1 MSGGTF
7 HHRHSCDDV
16 SGLCFLPLF
25 MTFSSFSLDDVV
37 KNSVDELK
45 DKYITPML
53 RSAAVLDGVRGSVVV
68 HRVMCSNTHAV
79 HICKYFFATFDCVLD
94 RVCSLTFL
102 EQEQEE
108 EEKKEQKPRS
118 LRTPPQ
124 PLRRPDDTPSSPR
137 SAACVEAVL
146 HCSKSSHPQPKRE
159 GRASSTKRDDYTL
172 EPTSILLPSVCLFS
186 FLSTCL
192 FFLFFSDSAMCMVKS
207 TAYDARD
214 DRRATEGTGSKC
226 ALNQQCSKS
235 STGFVFHPQ
244 TSHQC
249 YRSSYCLLM
258 HWTASPEKLVV
269 KNQDVAREA
278 LDILRQHFVL
288 ECPVSAQGCQTHK
301 FAAQNLQKP
310 QQHVQ
315 ISHKHVFTDGRM
327 GWR

>member
-1 MSGGTF
+1 MCGG
-7 HHRHSCDDV
+7 CAA
-16 SGLCFLPLF
+16 L
-25 MTFSSFSLDDVV
+25 
-37 KNSVDELK
+37 LK
-45 DKYITPML
+45 
-53 RSAAVLDGVRGSVVV
+53 VLASTAQARGS
-68 HRVMCSNTHAV
+68 
-79 HICKYFFATFDCVLD
+79 CVLNQAQ
-94 RVCSLTFL
+94 RLH
-102 EQEQEE
+102 
-108 EEKKEQKPRS
+108 PR
-118 LRTPPQ
+118 THQ
-124 PLRRPDDTPSSPR
+124 
-137 SAACVEAVL
+137 
-146 HCSKSSHPQPKRE
+146 HP
-159 GRASSTKRDDYTL
+159 ASQRLS
-172 EPTSILLPSVCLFS
+172 FS

-288 ECPVSAQGCQTHK
+288 ECPVSVQGCQTHK

-310 QQHVQ
+310 QPHVQ
-315 ISHKHVFTDGRM
+315 ISHKYLFTDGRM
-327 GWR
+327 GWK